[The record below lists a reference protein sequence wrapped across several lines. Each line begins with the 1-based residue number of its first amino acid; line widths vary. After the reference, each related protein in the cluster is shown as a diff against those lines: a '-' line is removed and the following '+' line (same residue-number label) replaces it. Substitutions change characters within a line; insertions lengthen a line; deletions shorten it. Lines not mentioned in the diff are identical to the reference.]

1 MKLSDRQIVTV
12 LDRTAAIAD
21 PILDILAYSD
31 PLNVKPRTFGR
42 RWWDVIPTR
51 FGDLTATALDVAD
64 WPGTAAWEAL
74 SMNQKADWWVRRIGS
89 VTSIGAAFPAVF
101 GVWTKKIPAST
112 LLGAASQ
119 ALIVLAIGREYG
131 IVSRNEQINM
141 LGEVLFGRTVEGG
154 SVKHAQRQELEASD
168 SEAGRLRAA
177 LKGLWEIGTGLYGL
191 DRALGARPGSPSF
204 LRHLAWLPVI
214 GGPATYVGERI
225 ALRRAVDTARE
236 WIVAHPGA
244 IGL

>member
-1 MKLSDRQIVTV
+1 MKLSDQQIVTV

-42 RWWDVIPTR
+42 RWWDVIPTW

-89 VTSIGAAFPAVF
+89 VTSLGAAFPAVF
-101 GVWTKKIPAST
+101 GVWTKKVPAGT
-112 LLGAASQ
+112 LLGSASQ

-131 IVSRNEQINM
+131 VVRRNEQIDM
-141 LGEVLFGRTVEGG
+141 LGEVLFGRAVDG
-154 SVKHAQRQELEASD
+154 SAVKHAERQKLAGTDDDAS
-168 SEAGRLRAA
+168 RLRAV

-191 DRALGARPGSPSF
+191 DRALGARPQSPSF
-204 LRHLAWLPVI
+204 LQHMAWLPVI
-214 GGPATYVGERI
+214 GGPATYVGERV
-225 ALRRAVDTARE
+225 ALRRAFDTARE